1 MKNGKI
7 LFIVIALFVFSCSPK
22 MQITNVLNTEK
33 IDKNSVLYVLPKT
46 VVSIKV
52 TVQRKIEIPG
62 PYSQYAGKF
71 LGTKNVIS
79 KKSEKWKICNFDLT
93 TYETEDKT
101 QYYIFKDEK
110 KSNFSFSNL
119 TEKGLIYPVEG
130 MANFNAHTF
139 SNPQIVEPESKDL
152 FPDFLTKENL
162 VEREK
167 TVYETVRNDSAA
179 FTVQT
184 KQKLFT
190 SKTEE
195 EKAQEA
201 ADLLTRLRKRRFKL
215 IASIE
220 KNSIGDDVRQFAK
233 EYPDGAALNLMLK
246 ELEQLETEIEA
257 SFKGK
262 TVVQEYTYYYEYSP
276 SKTSGKYILFS
287 FSEQNGIQ
295 APEVASDKQFTI
307 RFNLEHNTAELAKLI
322 NKKEETVFNYPVV
335 RIPDYGNFIIESN
348 NDFQASKRLKI
359 FQFGNLV
366 NVNFVP

>member
-1 MKNGKI
+1 MFTI
-7 LFIVIALFVFSCSPK
+7 LAVSCAPK
-22 MQITNVLNTEK
+22 MQVTNVLNTEK

-46 VVSIKV
+46 VVGIKV
-52 TVQRKIEIPG
+52 TVKRKIEIPG
-62 PYSQYAGKF
+62 PYGQFAGKF

-79 KKSEKWKICNFDLT
+79 KRTEKWEICNFDLT

-101 QYYIFKDEK
+101 QYYVFKNEK
-110 KSNFSFSNL
+110 KGTFSFENL
-119 TEKGLIYPVEG
+119 TNKGLIFPIEG
-130 MANFNAHTF
+130 ISSLNSHTF
-139 SNPQIVEPESKDL
+139 SNPKIYEPENL

-215 IASIE
+215 VASIE

-233 EYPDGAALNLMLK
+233 EYPDGKALELMLK
-246 ELEQLETEIEA
+246 ELEDLESEIEA

-287 FSEQNGIQ
+287 FSEKKGVE
-295 APEVASDKQFTI
+295 APEIVSDKQFTI
-307 RFNLEHNTAELAKLI
+307 RFNLEYNTAELAKLV
-322 NKKEETVFNYPVV
+322 NKTDELVFNYPVI

-348 NDFQASKRLKI
+348 NDFQMSKRLKI

-366 NVNFVP
+366 NVNLIP